1 MFPTRIPGGLL
12 RDGVRTLVKAM
23 ILIRTQG
30 LKVRMEEP
38 KTFLSEINKLRMR
51 MTAVGKRSGG
61 KKERKKVLRRMKAH
75 VRLVMAHAERH
86 RDRLAAEWQP
96 TTWSEREAKI

>member
-1 MFPTRIPGGLL
+1 
-12 RDGVRTLVKAM
+12 M

-38 KTFLSEINKLRMR
+38 KTFLSGINKLRMR

-61 KKERKKVLRRMKAH
+61 KKGRKKVLRRMKAH
-75 VRLVMAHAERH
+75 VRLVMAHAGRH
-86 RDRLAAEWQP
+86 RDKLAAEWQP
-96 TTWSEREAKI
+96 TTLSEREAKI